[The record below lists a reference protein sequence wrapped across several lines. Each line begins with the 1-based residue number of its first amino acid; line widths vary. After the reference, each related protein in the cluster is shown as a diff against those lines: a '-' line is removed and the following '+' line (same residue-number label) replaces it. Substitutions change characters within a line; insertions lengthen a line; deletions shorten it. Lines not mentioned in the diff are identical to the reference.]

1 MEKIIQHNDGL
12 LREVRVLRNEVNEL
26 REKCGELKGKYELR
40 EKYGELK
47 GKSASIDCLQHEL
60 TISFT
65 NSLDQRFLEVDR
77 NIAQRFAKVDRNIAQ
92 RFAEAD
98 KNIAQRFAEVD
109 TRFTEVNTNIN
120 SLRSDLVAI
129 MKNMQVSIKHI
140 YDVTH
145 LNLATNCENGV
156 YEINTSFK

>member
-1 MEKIIQHNDGL
+1 MEKSIQHKDDAL
-12 LREVRVLRNEVNEL
+12 LREVNEL
-26 REKCGELKGKYELR
+26 LEKLALKR
-40 EKYGELK
+40 
-47 GKSASIDCLQHEL
+47 LQNYL

-77 NIAQRFAKVDRNIAQ
+77 
-92 RFAEAD
+92 
-98 KNIAQRFAEVD
+98 NIAQRFAEVD